1 MARVNAF
8 SSSLCFYLLLHTLIE
23 IEKQKQNSDQ
33 IRSDQIRRGQGIQ
46 SGCRSVYQSAIC
58 LFGFVQFLA
67 FQQGHEHPYHAVR
80 KDIRISLRNGDGEG
94 RIQKSID
101 RLIRVCVCLFCS
113 ALLCFVYQVSLFSL
127 AFNYQFHYKF

>member
-23 IEKQKQNSDQ
+23 IEKQKQN
-33 IRSDQIRRGQGIQ
+33 SDQIRRGQGIQ

-80 KDIRISLRNGDGEG
+80 KDIRVFPSNGNEEG

-101 RLIRVCVCLFCS
+101 RLIRVCVCLSVCSVLLCS
-113 ALLCFVYQVSLFSL
+113 ASSIKSLFLFGVQLSVSLQVL
-127 AFNYQFHYKF
+127 T